1 VEQAKGD
8 PVAAEKANALFQA
21 ALLRDSPP
29 VIRELVQQKRLS
41 VTAGHYDLATGRVTL
56 LS

>member
-1 VEQAKGD
+1 M
-8 PVAAEKANALFQA
+8 AAEKANALFQA